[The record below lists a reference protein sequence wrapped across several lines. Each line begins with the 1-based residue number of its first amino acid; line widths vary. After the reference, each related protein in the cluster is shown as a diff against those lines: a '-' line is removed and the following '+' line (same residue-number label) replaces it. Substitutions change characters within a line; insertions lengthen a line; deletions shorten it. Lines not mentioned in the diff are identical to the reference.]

1 MDCFVFIWLFVVSR
15 KLKCFFALL
24 YMASNQTNQ
33 FKMSKQNQRS
43 NKPSCPHCRNLG
55 LKNDHWLR
63 ESADPASQLMCPVLL
78 NTECKYCHEMGHNVS
93 KCARL
98 GKKMSMATAATT
110 DSSFVKT
117 IHVDV
122 KVEGPKKMS
131 YSQMA
136 KELIKVLHENPS
148 AVVANLG
155 ICVIEDPSVV
165 VKSVCRPV
173 KKYTSWADAESSDDE

>member
-1 MDCFVFIWLFVVSR
+1 
-15 KLKCFFALL
+15 
-24 YMASNQTNQ
+24 
-33 FKMSKQNQRS
+33 MSKQNQRS

-78 NTECKYCHEMGHNVS
+78 NTECKYCHETGHNVS

-98 GKKMSMATAATT
+98 GKKMSMAAATAT
-110 DSSFVKT
+110 ATTATATATSSTRT

-155 ICVIEDPSVV
+155 IRVIEDPSVV
-165 VKSVCRPV
+165 VKSVCKPV
-173 KKYTSWADAESSDDE
+173 KKYTSWADAESSDDEE

>member
-43 NKPSCPHCRNLG
+43 NRPSCPHCRNLG

-98 GKKMSMATAATT
+98 GKKRSMSTATT
-110 DSSFVKT
+110 DSSSSTRT

-136 KELIKVLHENPS
+136 KQLIKVLHENPS
-148 AVVANLG
+148 AVVSNLG
-155 ICVIEDPSVV
+155 IRVIEEPSVV
-165 VKSVCRPV
+165 VKSVCTPV

>member
-1 MDCFVFIWLFVVSR
+1 
-15 KLKCFFALL
+15 
-24 YMASNQTNQ
+24 
-33 FKMSKQNQRS
+33 MSKQNQRS
-43 NKPSCPHCRNLG
+43 YKPSCPHCRNLG

-98 GKKMSMATAATT
+98 GKKRSMSTATT

-155 ICVIEDPSVV
+155 IRVIEDPSVV
-165 VKSVCRPV
+165 VKSVCKPV

>member
-1 MDCFVFIWLFVVSR
+1 
-15 KLKCFFALL
+15 
-24 YMASNQTNQ
+24 
-33 FKMSKQNQRS
+33 MSKQTQRS

-63 ESADPASQLMCPVLL
+63 ESADPNSQLMCPVLL
-78 NTECKYCHEMGHNVS
+78 KTECKYCHQMGHNVS

-98 GKKMSMATAATT
+98 AASKKRASTT

-131 YSQMA
+131 YAQMA
-136 KELIKVLHENPS
+136 EQLIKVLRDNPNEI
-148 AVVANLG
+148 VANLG
-155 ICVIEDPSVV
+155 IRVIEDPSSSSSSVT
-165 VKSVCRPV
+165 VKPV
-173 KKYTSWADAESSDDE
+173 PKPTKKYASWADAESSDDEE

>member
-1 MDCFVFIWLFVVSR
+1 MV
-15 KLKCFFALL
+15 
-24 YMASNQTNQ
+24 SNQTNQ
-33 FKMSKQNQRS
+33 SKMSKQNQRS

-63 ESADPASQLMCPVLL
+63 ESADPESPLMCPVLL

-93 KCARL
+93 KCMRL
-98 GKKMSMATAATT
+98 CKKRTATATVT
-110 DSSFVKT
+110 DSSSTFTKT

-136 KELIKVLHENPS
+136 KQLIKVLHENPS
-148 AVVANLG
+148 AVASNLG
-155 ICVIEDPSVV
+155 IRVIENPSSP
-165 VKSVCRPV
+165 VKSVCKPV
-173 KKYTSWADAESSDDE
+173 KRYTSWADAESSDDEE

>member
-1 MDCFVFIWLFVVSR
+1 
-15 KLKCFFALL
+15 
-24 YMASNQTNQ
+24 MASNQTNQ
-33 FKMSKQNQRS
+33 SKMSKQNQRS

-63 ESADPASQLMCPVLL
+63 ESADPESPLMCPVLL

-98 GKKMSMATAATT
+98 AASKKRSMATATT
-110 DSSFVKT
+110 TTTSSDSSSTFTKT

-131 YSQMA
+131 CSQMA
-136 KELIKVLHENPS
+136 NQLIKVLHENPS
-148 AVVANLG
+148 AVVSNLG
-155 ICVIEDPSVV
+155 IRVIEDPSKVV
-165 VKSVCRPV
+165 VKSVFKPV
-173 KKYTSWADAESSDDE
+173 KRYTSWADAESSDDEE